1 MQKRTATV
9 QEDAMVQKTGSQVR
23 CRRGWDQMTEAEKK
37 AWKKS
42 KHAEA
47 KELTTTVAQLIVSLI
62 DKGKTE
68 RDLGWTEQWVPPQNI
83 IYGNRYVGLN
93 ALSLTAQARA
103 RGQKDCRFLTARALS
118 RLKDAEGNQARL
130 KEGAHPYLVMSP
142 RKGQDRRLDAR
153 VDVASCDADRIEQ
166 REDGTW
172 LKGRVYFSSIRVY
185 SIADT
190 TAVAPPLASVPR
202 DAFMDNDF
210 LDKVIAACGARVVHG
225 STTGAYFSKTDD
237 CIHMPDKEQFES
249 SQMYYSTLC
258 HEFFHW
264 TGAAARENR
273 DMCLCYADTEYVK
286 EELRAEL
293 FAAVSSVMF
302 GLPGIM
308 GRAAGYIHDW
318 NRCLANNP
326 KDILN
331 MAAEVQRVTCAI
343 YDVADKRKPRLAWLR
358 DCDFSDVPA
367 PVWEARKQGV
377 DLEEKWRKDMG
388 LEERLCDL
396 RKSFARQADGD
407 EGPRP

>member
-1 MQKRTATV
+1 MV
-9 QEDAMVQKTGSQVR
+9 QEDSMAQEARQLR
-23 CRRGWDQMTEAEKK
+23 CRRGWDKMTEEERK

-47 KELTTTVAQLIVSLI
+47 QELTTTVAEFIVSLI

-93 ALSLTAQARA
+93 ALALTAQARA
-103 RGQKDCRFLTARALS
+103 RGQKDCRFLTARALTK
-118 RLKDAEGNQARL
+118 LKDAEGHQARL
-130 KEGAHPYLVMSP
+130 KEGAQPYLVMSP

-153 VDVASCDADRIEQ
+153 ADTSSYESDRLEQ

-172 LKGRVYFSSIRVY
+172 LKGRIYFSSVRVY

-190 TAVAPPLASVPR
+190 TAVAPPLATVPR
-202 DAFMDNDF
+202 DAFTSNDF

-225 STTGAYFSKTDD
+225 STNGAYFSKTED
-237 CIHMPDKEQFES
+237 CIHMPDKSQFHS
-249 SQMYYSTLC
+249 APMYYATLC

-264 TGAAARENR
+264 TGMAERENR
-273 DMCLCYADTEYVK
+273 DLSLFYADTNYIK

-293 FAAVSSVMF
+293 FAAISSIMF
-302 GLPGIM
+302 GLPGTM
-308 GRAAGYIHDW
+308 GQSAGYIHDW

-326 KDILN
+326 KDILA
-331 MAAEVQRVTCAI
+331 MAAEVQRVTCAL
-343 YDVADKRKPRLAWLR
+343 YDVADKRRPKLGWLK
-358 DCDFSDVPA
+358 DCDFSEVPA
-367 PVWEARKQGV
+367 PVWEARKKGV
-377 DLEEKWRKDMG
+377 DLEEKWRRDMG
-388 LEERLCDL
+388 LEERLCEL
-396 RKSFARQADGD
+396 RKSAARRAESMD